1 MSVQFFYKGFTQ
13 DGNQRRYSFDAVEE
27 RQPVRLCAIRIELS
41 LFTKYAL
48 SLQSG
53 PMFCLQLLR
62 RAAEGGVGHMEQF
75 QEYCAVDTD
84 FNTLT
89 SERAARAAVVAAKKP
104 PRRPFRKPAPASQL
118 RGVGRPET
126 ADHRPAETVK
136 KP

>member
-27 RQPVRLCAIRIELS
+27 RQPVQLCAIRVELS

-62 RAAEGGVGHMEQF
+62 RAAEGGAGHMEQF

-126 ADHRPAETVK
+126 ADHRPAEMGK